1 MVFFITSTIREQ
13 KTYTPSPF
21 PAFTLRRRRQLPSS
35 PQGFL
40 LPASYLTKQEIADR
54 NGYKSKS
61 KISEFKDS
69 LSSKITNMVKIE
81 HDELLGLFLGK
92 VAVALCGVFPF
103 GRTVGFLAQVA
114 RPRPYGKNNIELS
127 QINGEAIR
135 GTVKPA
141 RSNTGRPKGKAKMGY
156 DGGLFWDGGFQGGR
170 SPTGLLDFAKQR
182 HSKLS
187 RIYT

>member
-1 MVFFITSTIREQ
+1 MVMGFFEKHKKTGYGVFYNIDNSGTKNLHTI
-13 KTYTPSPF
+13 PF
-21 PAFTLRRRRQLPSS
+21 SGFYLAAKATIAVFAARFPSS
-35 PQGFL
+35 
-40 LPASYLTKQEIADR
+40 SI
-54 NGYKSKS
+54 
-61 KISEFKDS
+61 
-69 LSSKITNMVKIE
+69 LSNQ
-81 HDELLGLFLGK
+81 LLGLFLGK

-156 DGGLFWDGGFQGGR
+156 DGGLFWDGGFQGGEA
-170 SPTGLLDFAKQR
+170 PLAYYAFAKQR

>member
-1 MVFFITSTIREQ
+1 MTNFWAYSWE
-13 KTYTPSPF
+13 KWLSPCV
-21 PAFTLRRRRQLPSS
+21 
-35 PQGFL
+35 GF
-40 LPASYLTKQEIADR
+40 
-54 NGYKSKS
+54 
-61 KISEFKDS
+61 
-69 LSSKITNMVKIE
+69 
-81 HDELLGLFLGK
+81 
-92 VAVALCGVFPF
+92 FPF

>member
-40 LPASYLTKQEIADR
+40 LPASYLT
-54 NGYKSKS
+54 N
-61 KISEFKDS
+61 FW
-69 LSSKITNMVKIE
+69 
-81 HDELLGLFLGK
+81 GLFLGK

>member
-1 MVFFITSTIREQ
+1 M
-13 KTYTPSPF
+13 
-21 PAFTLRRRRQLPSS
+21 
-35 PQGFL
+35 
-40 LPASYLTKQEIADR
+40 
-54 NGYKSKS
+54 
-61 KISEFKDS
+61 
-69 LSSKITNMVKIE
+69 
-81 HDELLGLFLGK
+81 
-92 VAVALCGVFPF
+92 AVALCGVFPF

-182 HSKLS
+182 HIDILPRINLWDSGSSKDARRS
-187 RIYT
+187 RFYSFSPKG